1 MRMSIRRLLAVAAT
15 ASVLVAGLAACG
27 ATPVVAPVVV
37 NSGDIQGSVVEVPL
51 NSTLVINTGDLAV
64 DSYTAEI
71 ADPSIAEFVQ
81 GREDGSASFNPGLSP
96 KKVGE
101 TEVTL
106 SNKDGG
112 IQNVEF
118 TLKVVPVPAGTGILG
133 GSGG

>member
-1 MRMSIRRLLAVAAT
+1 MSIRRLLAVAAT
-15 ASVLVAGLAACG
+15 ASVLVAALAACG
-27 ATPVVAPVVV
+27 TTPVVTPVVV

-112 IQNVEF
+112 IQNVDF

-133 GSGG
+133 GSGR